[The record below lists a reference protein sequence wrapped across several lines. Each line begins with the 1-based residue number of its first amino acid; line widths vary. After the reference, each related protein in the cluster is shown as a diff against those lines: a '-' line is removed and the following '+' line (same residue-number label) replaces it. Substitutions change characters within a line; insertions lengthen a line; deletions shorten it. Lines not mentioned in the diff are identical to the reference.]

1 MNKITKEMRETA
13 LLPQQTALWYLGQEG
28 FVFKYHD
35 SFLAT
40 DLYLSDYVDRNC
52 SETVKWERH
61 YPAPVSA
68 EELDCLDVV
77 LCSHSHYDHMDP
89 WTLKKLAEVNKN
101 TVFVVPAACVKTMI
115 SYGIEASR
123 IIPAYADKK
132 INICGFEIMPVPAAH
147 ESLHTDENGDY
158 YELGYIIST
167 DDFRIFHAGDMCMY
181 DGLIERITKTDIAIL
196 PINGRDYFRNKQ
208 DIIGNFT
215 CEEAVMLAKEIN
227 AGMLVPV
234 HHDLYDVNCVANS
247 VFTEA
252 LEKYRPYSR
261 FHIFAP
267 GERYIFS
274 R

>member
-1 MNKITKEMRETA
+1 MNRIIKEMQNTA

-28 FVFKYHD
+28 FVLKHHGA
-35 SFLAT
+35 FLAT

-52 SETVKWERH
+52 SEIVKWERR

-77 LCSHSHYDHMDP
+77 LCSHSHYDHTDP
-89 WTLKKLAEVNKN
+89 WTLKKLAEVNTT
-101 TVFVVPAACVKTMI
+101 TVFVVPASCVKTMI
-115 SYGIEASR
+115 SYGIEKSR

-132 INICGFEIMPVPAAH
+132 ISLCGFEITPVPAAH
-147 ESLHTDENGDY
+147 ECLHTDENGDY
-158 YELGYIIST
+158 CELGYIVNT
-167 DDFRIFHAGDMCMY
+167 DDFRFFHAGDMCMY
-181 DGLIERITKTDIAIL
+181 DGLIERLTEIDIAIL
-196 PINGRDYFRNKQ
+196 PVNGRDYFRNKQ

-215 CEEAVMLAKEIN
+215 CEEAVLLAKEIN

-234 HHDLYDVNCVANS
+234 HHDLYDVNCVSNA

-252 LEKYRPYSR
+252 LEKYRPYSK